1 MKPFYIDP
9 APRQYPASVKLI
21 ARSMAGPDSAN
32 GTTSFED
39 LENWLLG
46 DAINEQSMLSL
57 FESLAW
63 RMVGAGL
70 PLSRAT
76 IHAGTLHPQ
85 LAGFAWGWQLSD
97 GICDEIVVKA
107 MIEQDEAFRC
117 SPLRPAIERGEI
129 VILDTRNEEHRQTY
143 PLMEELAEQGIIH
156 YAVLPMP
163 KRVRARRHDVV
174 TLATNAEEGF
184 TGAQRMQLS
193 RILKCLSLHVHRHIA
208 YRIAENLLNVYLGPS
223 AGQQVLEGSIARG
236 AGSSLDAVVWFADM
250 RNYTRTSEKF
260 AAADVSLLLNG
271 FLDVLVT
278 AVTNNGGDVLKF
290 MGDGILAVFPFTDAD
305 SARTAAR
312 AAMQAA
318 DDALTSLDNFNINPP
333 ADVSAIAMRE
343 HLRCGI
349 AMHQGEVFFGNVGG
363 RARLDFTVIGRTVN
377 EAARL
382 EQLTKKLMR
391 PVLMSQEV
399 ARHLDVA
406 LDDCGNQELPGF
418 ADPVKVFAPRHWKSS
433 AMVV

>member
-1 MKPFYIDP
+1 MKPLYIDP
-9 APRQYPASVKLI
+9 APRHYPASVKLI
-21 ARSMAGPDSAN
+21 ARSTAGPESAN
-32 GTTSFED
+32 GTNSFED

-85 LAGFAWGWQLSD
+85 LAGFAWVWQKSD

-107 MIEQDEAFRC
+107 MIEQDEAFLR
-117 SPLRPAIERGEI
+117 SPLRPAIEHGEI
-129 VILDTRNEEHRQTY
+129 VILDTRNEEHQHKY
-143 PLMEELAEQGIIH
+143 PLVKELAEQGIIH

-163 KRVRARRHDVV
+163 KRVRANRHDVV
-174 TLATNAEEGF
+174 SLATNAEEGF
-184 TGAQRMQLS
+184 SSAQRMQLS

-223 AGQQVLEGSIARG
+223 AGKQVLEGSIARG
-236 AGSSLDAVVWFADM
+236 SGSSVEAVVWFADM
-250 RNYTRTSEKF
+250 RNYTRTSEDF
-260 AAADVSLLLNG
+260 AAADVSVLLNG
-271 FLDVLVT
+271 FLEVLVT
-278 AVTNNGGDVLKF
+278 AVTSNGGDVLKF
-290 MGDGILAVFPFTDAD
+290 MGDGILAVFPFTDEA
-305 SARTAAR
+305 SAGRAAR

-318 DDALTSLDNFNINPP
+318 DDALGALDSFNVNPP
-333 ADVSAIAMRE
+333 PGVASIDRRE
-343 HLRCGI
+343 HIRCGI

-363 RARLDFTVIGRTVN
+363 RERLDFTVIGRTVN

-399 ARHLDVA
+399 ARHLTVD
-406 LDDCGNQELPGF
+406 LDDCGNQDLPGV
-418 ADPVKVFAPRHWKSS
+418 AHPVRVFAPRHWKSS